1 MGRNEDAW
9 AVFRCALL
17 NPLMVGEVEAADR
30 EAFFRS
36 LAADERLLP
45 NGRRKRISVR
55 TLRRWWQRLR
65 DEGVSGTFRRRRK
78 DRGQPRASQQQRLA
92 RAVELK
98 REQPRRSHVVI
109 NRILKQEFGRGVPR
123 STLYRH
129 LHREGATRRKLG
141 VSQEKIRC
149 RWTRD
154 ASGALWVGDFE
165 HGPPVL
171 LGGRAMP
178 TRLCVWID
186 CHSRYVVEARYYL
199 AENLDV
205 LVDSLLRAWGR
216 HGASR
221 ELYVDNAKI
230 YHAHALDLAC
240 TQLHIKLLHRPPRDP
255 PAGGLIERIIQTI
268 QGQLEAEV
276 RAAQLISLAEIN
288 LALQAWLAE
297 EYHAAVH
304 SETGEPPAQRY
315 DAATNLH
322 RPVRLQSVVQLFFER
337 EQRKVDHDF
346 CDVRVNNVFF
356 AVDAKYRGDRLEV
369 RWDPFQN
376 DQPLQEVE
384 LYSLDG
390 RYLGVGRRYQR
401 EKGFHPQ
408 PEVAAPQLPI
418 EPAYI
423 DALLASHRA
432 RQQQRRETGLDFHSA
447 AQRSVWAFSSFA
459 AAVARALGRAGGLS
473 ALSPDEL
480 DGLRLFH
487 ARHDCVN
494 ESLLRAAVA
503 EAAAPTIPHVLLSL
517 QSRLSQGDA

>member
-17 NPLMVGEVEAADR
+17 NPLMVGEIEEADR
-30 EAFFRS
+30 EAFFRC
-36 LAADERLLP
+36 LAQEERLLP

-55 TLRRWWQRLR
+55 TLRRWWKRLR
-65 DEGVSGTFRRRRK
+65 DEGVAGTFRRRRN
-78 DRGQPRASQQQRLA
+78 DRGQPRAGQQQRLE

-129 LHREGATRRKLG
+129 LRREGATRRKLG

-149 RWTRD
+149 RWTRS
-154 ASGALWVGDFE
+154 ASGALWVGDFA

-171 LGGRAMP
+171 LRGRVMP

-230 YHAHALDLAC
+230 YHAHALKLAC

-268 QGQLEAEV
+268 QGQLEAEI
-276 RAAQLISLAEIN
+276 RAAKLISLAEIN
-288 LALQAWLAE
+288 VALQAWLAE
-297 EYHAAVH
+297 EYHEAVH

-315 DAATNLH
+315 HAATQLH

-337 EQRKVDHDF
+337 EQRKVDNDF
-346 CDVRVNNVFF
+346 CDVRVNNTFF

-369 RWDPFQN
+369 RWDRFQN

-390 RYLGVGRRYQR
+390 RYLGVGRRYER

-408 PEVAAPQLPI
+408 PERPAPQPPV

-423 DALLASHRA
+423 DALLASHHA

-447 AQRSVWAFSSFA
+447 AQRSVWGFNSFA
-459 AAVARALGRAGGLS
+459 AAVARALGRTGLS

-503 EAAAPTIPHVLLSL
+503 DAAAPTIPHVLLSL

>member
-9 AVFRCALL
+9 AVFWCSLL
-17 NPLMVGEVEAADR
+17 NPLMVGEIEEAKR
-30 EAFFRS
+30 ETFFRH
-36 LAADERLLP
+36 LAAEERLLP
-45 NGRRKRISVR
+45 SGQRKRVSVR
-55 TLRRWWQRLR
+55 TLRRWWKRLR
-65 DEGVSGTFRRRRK
+65 DEGVSGTFRRRRN
-78 DRGQPRASQQQRLA
+78 DRGRPRTRQQQWLA
-92 RAVELK
+92 RAVALK
-98 REQPRRSHVVI
+98 REQPLRSHVAI
-109 NRILKQEFGRGVPR
+109 DRILKQEFGSGIPR

-149 RWTRD
+149 RWTRNEP
-154 ASGALWVGDFE
+154 GALWVGDFE

-171 LGGRAMP
+171 HAGHAVP

-230 YHAHALDLAC
+230 YHAHALKLAC

-255 PAGGLIERIIQTI
+255 PAGGLVERIIQTV
-268 QGQLEAEV
+268 QDQLEAEI
-276 RAAQLISLAEIN
+276 RAARLISLADIN

-297 EYHAAVH
+297 EYHSAVH
-304 SETGEPPAQRY
+304 SATGETPAQRY
-315 DAATNLH
+315 NTASHLH
-322 RPVRLQSVVQLFFER
+322 RPVRLQSVVQLFYER

-346 CDVRVNNVFF
+346 CDVRVNNTFF
-356 AVDAKYRGDRLEV
+356 AVDGKHRGDRLEV
-369 RWDPFQN
+369 RWDPFQL

-401 EKGFHPQ
+401 QKGFHPP
-408 PEVAAPQLPI
+408 PEVAAPQPPI

-423 DALLASHRA
+423 DALLARHRA
-432 RQQQRRETGLDFHSA
+432 RQQQRRDTGLDFDSA
-447 AQRSVWAFSSFA
+447 ARRSVWPFSSFA
-459 AAVARALGRAGGLS
+459 TTVARLLGRAGGLS
-473 ALSPDEL
+473 ELSPDEL
-480 DGLRLFH
+480 DALRLFH
-487 ARHDCVN
+487 TRHDRVN
-494 ESLLRAAVA
+494 ESLLRTAVA
-503 EAAAPTIPHVLLSL
+503 EAAAPTIPNVLLSL
-517 QSRLSQGDA
+517 QFRLSQGDA